1 MLGNKFVC
9 CIFCAFLFLHKNVC
23 ISFIHTSNRV
33 GKTDD
38 LLLIRRHSSSF
49 LLHAQFS
56 KSFQNGYA
64 SHDRVDRIIKTVFGS
79 FRGTSIIDIL
89 RSVSETEGPL
99 TGVELLEVMCKFID
113 RRDYIR
119 FSDILIPYVTVS
131 KNELLMTSGH
141 DDRKL
146 IMVDGRRS
154 RFGDK
159 FTAVEQSLPAM
170 TDLSSKVDLHS
181 VEDKNKKGVAA
192 DEYLRILDLN
202 VLMLLTYSIQQMKP
216 KRRKIQSLAL
226 LQRAIDARVD
236 RITIATQ
243 ILSIMTSLDYLSID
257 ETTCSISLLRLVAQF
272 MRDNSLYSQGNPS
285 RWAPHDMTI
294 VGIEAASCEGRERS
308 SVMST
313 RDFIP
318 SEVYLSAIAHTPSW
332 NKVNDVMT
340 EFKQH
345 KSWKDSYQRLDVV
358 TCLNVIHG
366 TVLDKFLNLLTLKK
380 LRVLHSDGQLDTD
393 SSIYTES
400 LGLVRHLLSHPAG
413 QKEEDVILSERTEGD
428 RDSGTGGDGECLFV
442 YQPTPSLDDVL
453 DFIGFGEE
461 KTEESLFVCDSRLSK
476 AILLTQLPD
485 RSADDVA
492 EELDQESLYAPYCSY
507 LESVLAA
514 VHSVSLV
521 NETAVL
527 GSEVDSEI
535 ISTSDSKG
543 STDNNRTSRVRAVR
557 VLVLGDGDLSF
568 SASLLKMAVEAGDVN
583 TDSDTE
589 GADLGDSDNA
599 DEVIEERGKDMHEAN
614 QNLALESRPRISSS
628 GSQSQSKD
636 DINDS
641 ENSRQRSSMRLDVT
655 ATTFESPSSLVA
667 KYEDAEENIEF
678 IESVVSRYP
687 LAQYGQNES
696 RKSKGDET
704 DVAKDESE
712 VVQAHSSVASESAV
726 QSRGSSSGRVMY
738 NVDATRLDK
747 DDFSGG
753 PFDAVIFNF
762 PFGDAVS
769 ARDSSRASEGAGVGA
784 RVGVAAGV
792 GAGEDPTVRGG
803 GGEDRGPLSSRYLDD
818 TRQESSMHGSSLE
831 GKDGGEDEK
840 EEVIEVE
847 GVGEGVTGVE
857 DSSRT
862 LPPKGSR
869 LKSKGDP
876 EVSVQKSKSK
886 PKSDSR
892 SKSDDFDTHWVAR
905 GRHMHLIEGVFRS
918 AKNILYRPEY
928 CDMDGDGDN
937 SGCGSRSS
945 SSDSDSDSDRIRD
958 FDFDRKIDGDSERDR
973 NRNRGE
979 QRGSINSK
987 SPYPS
992 SEIVSENSH
1001 NQDLSNT
1008 PHVQSGGGPRVM
1020 ITLLLSQAQEWEVE
1034 RIARDQGF
1042 SLSEILPFEDL
1053 VFFNR
1058 GYSRKRT
1065 YADDI
1070 FPSSS
1075 STSSSSTSSTSSS
1088 SPSSS
1093 TSSSASAN
1101 CSFNRTADEDSDE
1114 DGVSNNVSSHTKSRQ
1129 QNVRAAQE
1137 SYVLQR
1143 KKWRQSIVV
1152 AWTFVFTHTR

>member
-1 MLGNKFVC
+1 MIVMLGNTFVC

-56 KSFQNGYA
+56 KSSQNGYA

-89 RSVSETEGPL
+89 RSVSKTEGPL

-159 FTAVEQSLPAM
+159 FPAVEQSLPAM

-272 MRDNSLYSQGNPS
+272 MRDNSLSSQGNPS

-294 VGIEAASCEGRERS
+294 VEIEAASCEERERS

-380 LRVLHSDGQLDTD
+380 LRVLHSDGQIDTD

-400 LGLVRHLLSHPAG
+400 LGLVRHLLTHRTG
-413 QKEEDVILSERTEGD
+413 QEKEDVILSEPTEGD
-428 RDSGTGGDGECLFV
+428 RDSGIIGDRECLFV
-442 YQPTPSLDDVL
+442 YQPTPSLDDVR
-453 DFIGFGEE
+453 DFIGCKEE
-461 KTEESLFVCDSRLSK
+461 NTEESLFVCDSRLSK

-514 VHSVSLV
+514 AHSDSLV
-521 NETAVL
+521 NETVVL

-543 STDNNRTSRVRAVR
+543 SSDNNHTSRVRAVR

-583 TDSDTE
+583 ADSDTE
-589 GADLGDSDNA
+589 GTDLGDSDNA
-599 DEVIEERGKDMHEAN
+599 DDVIEERGKDMYEAN

-636 DINDS
+636 DINES
-641 ENSRQRSSMRLDVT
+641 ENSRQRYSMRLDVT

-678 IESVVSRYP
+678 IESAVSRYP
-687 LAQYGQNES
+687 LAQYGQNGS
-696 RKSKGDET
+696 RKSEGDET
-704 DVAKDESE
+704 DVARDESE
-712 VVQAHSSVASESAV
+712 VVQAHSSVASVSAV
-726 QSRGSSSGRVMY
+726 QSRGSGSSSGRVMY
-738 NVDATRLDK
+738 NVDATRLNK
-747 DDFSGG
+747 GDFSGG
-753 PFDAVIFNF
+753 SFDAVIFNF

-769 ARDSSRASEGAGVGA
+769 ARDSSRASEGAGVEAGA
-784 RVGVAAGV
+784 GAGVGVTAGV
-792 GAGEDPTVRGG
+792 GAGEDPTVSGG

-831 GKDGGEDEK
+831 GKDRGEDEK
-840 EEVIEVE
+840 EEVIEIE

-857 DSSRT
+857 DTART

-869 LKSKGDP
+869 VKSKGDP

-886 PKSDSR
+886 L
-892 SKSDDFDTHWVAR
+892 KSDDFDTHWVAR

-918 AKNILYRPEY
+918 AKNILYLPEY

-945 SSDSDSDSDRIRD
+945 SGCDSDRIREDD
-958 FDFDRKIDGDSERDR
+958 FDSKIDGDSERDR

-987 SPYPS
+987 SPYPT

-1001 NQDLSNT
+1001 NQDLSTT

-1053 VFFNR
+1053 VFSNR

-1075 STSSSSTSSTSSS
+1075 STSSSSTSSS

-1101 CSFNRTADEDSDE
+1101 CSFNRTADQDSDE
-1114 DGVSNNVSSHTKSRQ
+1114 DGVSNTVSSHTKSRQ